1 MTGQD
6 VRLRMRARRIVL
18 VGFSGVGKSTV
29 ARRLADS
36 LGWQLLDMDA
46 EIEQREGRSIPEIF
60 RDSGEESFRRLE
72 RKVFSEGL
80 QADRVVI
87 ATGGGAVVSDDVWT
101 EHMLGVPETLAV
113 LLDAPPDSL
122 FERLRDQQSRDRR
135 GAERPMLAGDNP
147 LARITALKEQ
157 RMPWYRRAEVVVP
170 VDGRTVDEVA
180 RTIVSAAAPGR
191 TQPITLD
198 VPGSTSLIRVGH
210 GVVDQLG
217 STIAEKWPRA
227 RRAWIGADEQVA
239 TFHLE
244 RISKEAAASGAE
256 VRAVTFP
263 SGEGSKSMSGLSLI
277 YDALLGQGIERSDV
291 VVALGGGVSGDLVGF
306 AAATVLRGVGL
317 VQVPTSL
324 LAMVDSSVGGKTGIN
339 HATGKNLIGAFHQPE
354 HVLIDPALLTTL
366 PDREY
371 RSGWAEIIKHGLI
384 EASTPAGDSGLF
396 QLIRENADSLAT
408 SMSPLLSGIIAR
420 NVEIKASVVRA
431 DERETGLRAILN
443 FGHTLGHAVEAAG
456 YQLLHGEA
464 IAVGLHGAMRLGV
477 ETGRISSDYAD
488 EVVDLLQRFGL
499 PTAVTAEAD
508 RIHQLMQSDKKR
520 VSGEQQWIL
529 PNAGGGVSIV
539 RGVSAEAAGAALASI
554 LR

>member
-1 MTGQD
+1 MS
-6 VRLRMRARRIVL
+6 ARRIVL
-18 VGFSGVGKSTV
+18 IGFSGVGKSTV
-29 ARRLADS
+29 ASRLADS
-36 LGWQLLDMDA
+36 LGWQLLDTDA

-72 RKVFSEGL
+72 RKVFGDAL
-80 QADRVVI
+80 QADRAVI
-87 ATGGGAVVSDDVWT
+87 ATGGGAVVSEDVWT
-101 EHMLGVPETLAV
+101 DRMLGDQGSLTV

-122 FERLRDQQSRDRR
+122 FERLVDQQSRDPE
-135 GAERPMLAGDNP
+135 GAERPMLAGDDP
-147 LARITALKEQ
+147 LGRITALKEQ

-170 VDGRTVDEVA
+170 VDGRSVDEVA

-191 TQPITLD
+191 TQLITLD
-198 VPGSTSLIRVGH
+198 VPGGTSAIRVGH

-217 STIAEKWPRA
+217 ATVEEKWPRA
-227 RRAWIGADEQVA
+227 RRVWIVADEQVA
-239 TFHLE
+239 AFHLE
-244 RISKEAAASGAE
+244 RVSEAAAGSGAE

-263 SGEGSKSMSGLSLI
+263 SGEGSKSISGLSRI

-291 VVALGGGVSGDLVGF
+291 IVALGGGVSGDLVGF

-339 HATGKNLIGAFHQPE
+339 HATGKNLIGSFYQPE

-384 EASTPAGDSGLF
+384 EASTPAEDSGLF
-396 QLIRENADSLAT
+396 QLIRENAEALAART
-408 SMSPLLSGIIAR
+408 SPLLSGIIAR
-420 NVEIKASVVRA
+420 NVEIKESVVRA
-431 DERETGLRAILN
+431 DEREAGLRAILN

-464 IAVGLHGAMRLGV
+464 IAVGLHGAMRVGV
-477 ETGRISSDYAD
+477 ETDRISPEYA
-488 EVVDLLQRFGL
+488 EAVVDLLQRFGL
-499 PTAVTAEAD
+499 PTEVSAEAD
-508 RIHQLMQSDKKR
+508 RIQELMQSDKKR

-529 PNAGGGVSIV
+529 PNAEGGVSIV
-539 RGVSAEAAGAALASI
+539 RGVSEDAVRAALASI